1 MMFFNWYSEPG
12 VKLFERPKE
21 TRIDKP
27 KQIPDE
33 KWIKEGETYT
43 VIFATPLSIQ
53 KNKLGYS
60 LKEIQLDESCY
71 PYHYFDSERFAEAS
85 SLDKTQ
91 DR

>member
-1 MMFFNWYSEPG
+1 MKVICIND
-12 VKLFERPKE
+12 KN
-21 TRIDKP
+21 KP

-43 VIFATPLSIQ
+43 VTFATPLSIQ

-85 SLDKTQ
+85 FLDKIKIEEEV
-91 DR
+91 DLEIL

>member
-1 MMFFNWYSEPG
+1 MKVICIND
-12 VKLFERPKE
+12 KN
-21 TRIDKP
+21 KP

-60 LKEIQLDESCY
+60 LKEIQLDESCH
-71 PYHYFDSERFAEAS
+71 PYHYFDSERFAEAFP
-85 SLDKTQ
+85 LDKIKVEEEEA
-91 DR
+91 DLEIL